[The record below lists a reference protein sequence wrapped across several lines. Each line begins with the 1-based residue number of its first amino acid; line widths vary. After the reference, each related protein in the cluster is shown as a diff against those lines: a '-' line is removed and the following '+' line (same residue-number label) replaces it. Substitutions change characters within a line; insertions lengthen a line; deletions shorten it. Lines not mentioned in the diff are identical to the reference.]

1 MQIQFPT
8 NLMTP
13 VLARLAATLPWSV
26 NDILVA
32 EVVGKTGENFTR
44 LAIGGR
50 VVVARTDALLEV
62 GQKLTLKVESTGT
75 TTVMTVVPNERRTA
89 ASTVAQALARVLPR
103 QATAEDTERLLRSL
117 DALTQD
123 TQALSNRLGR
133 GAAAKLTQ
141 DIQNLLKAMPR
152 ADQLT
157 KAPQLRAAVEQAA
170 LPTEARLLSAV
181 QGEASLDI
189 SSDVRAHFA
198 RLAAAL
204 ATLPPAARAELD
216 RFVHQ
221 TLHAHVTSHVT
232 SDETTLGEAQSA
244 RAETANPPPAATVS
258 QHHVSDFK
266 TLVESVVA
274 RLEANQLQT
283 LANAPTNPVPL
294 MIDLPVTR
302 EGHTDLLHMEVESDG
317 RQTDD
322 DSPPR
327 TSVTLNLKL
336 DSDHDFSA
344 RLQLR
349 GDTLSVRLGS
359 TDVEFNAKI
368 AARITELEDRLRDAG
383 LEVKQIFIAPLSV
396 SSRPRVGTQPLINER
411 V

>member
-1 MQIQFPT
+1 MHIQFPT

-26 NDILVA
+26 NDILIA

-62 GQKLTLKVESTGT
+62 GQKLTLKVESTAT

-117 DALTQD
+117 DALTQN
-123 TQALSNRLGR
+123 TQALSNKLGR
-133 GAAAKLTQ
+133 GAAATLTQ
-141 DIQNLLKAMPR
+141 DIQNLLKAMPH

-181 QGEASLDI
+181 QGEASPDI

-232 SDETTLGEAQSA
+232 SLGEAQSA
-244 RAETANPPPAATVS
+244 RAETAGPPPTATAS

-266 TLVESVVA
+266 TLIESVVA

-344 RLQLR
+344 RLQLS

-368 AARITELEDRLRDAG
+368 TARITELEDRLRDAG

>member
-8 NLMTP
+8 NLATP
-13 VLARLAATLPWSV
+13 VLARLAAALPWSV

-32 EVVGKTGENFTR
+32 EVVGKTDENFTR

-50 VVVARTDALLEV
+50 IVVARTDALLEV
-62 GQKLTLKVESTGT
+62 GQKLTLKVASTGT
-75 TTVMTVVPNERRTA
+75 TTVMTVVVPNEARTA

-103 QATAEDTERLLRSL
+103 QATAQDTARLLRSL
-117 DALTQD
+117 DALMQD
-123 TQALSNRLGR
+123 TQALTNRLGP
-133 GAAAKLTQ
+133 GAAATLTQ
-141 DIQNLLKAMPR
+141 DIQNLLKALPR

-157 KAPQLRAAVEQAA
+157 DARQLRAALEQAA

-181 QGEASLDI
+181 QDDASPDV
-189 SSDVRAHFA
+189 SGDVRAHFA

-216 RFVHQ
+216 RFVPH
-221 TLHAHVTSHVT
+221 TLHSHA
-232 SDETTLGEAQSA
+232 TTHGAAQSA
-244 RAETANPPPAATVS
+244 RAETANPPPAATAS
-258 QHHVSDFK
+258 QYHVSDLK

-283 LANAPTNPVPL
+283 LANAPTNQIPL

-302 EGHTDLLHMEVESDG
+302 QAHTDLLHLEVESDG
-317 RQTDD
+317 RQSDD
-322 DSPPR
+322 DNPPR
-327 TSVTLNLKL
+327 ISVTLNLKL

-344 RLQLR
+344 RLQLS
-349 GDTLSVRLGS
+349 GDKLGVRLGS
-359 TDVEFNAKI
+359 SNVDFNEKI
-368 AARITELEDRLRDAG
+368 SAHITELEDRLRDAG
-383 LEVKQIFIAPLSV
+383 LEVKQIFIAPLTV
-396 SSRPRVGTQPLINER
+396 SSRPRVGTRPLINER

>member
-8 NLMTP
+8 NLVTP
-13 VLARLAATLPWSV
+13 ALARLAAALPWSV
-26 NDILVA
+26 HDILVA
-32 EVVGKTGENFTR
+32 EVVGKANENFTR

-50 VVVARTDALLEV
+50 MVVARTDALLEI

-75 TTVMTVVPNERRTA
+75 TTVMTVVVPNETRTT
-89 ASTVAQALARVLPR
+89 ASTVGQALARVLPR

-123 TQALSNRLGR
+123 TQALTNRLGR
-133 GAAAKLTQ
+133 GAAATLTQ
-141 DIQNLLKAMPR
+141 AIQNLLKAMPR

-157 KAPQLRAAVEQAA
+157 DAPQLRAAIEQAA
-170 LPTEARLLSAV
+170 LPTEARLLRAV
-181 QGEASLDI
+181 QDEAPPDI
-189 SSDVRAHFA
+189 SSDVRAHCA

-204 ATLPPAARAELD
+204 AALPPAARAELD

-221 TLHAHVTSHVT
+221 TLHTDARTH
-232 SDETTLGEAQSA
+232 GEAPSV
-244 RAETANPPPAATVS
+244 RTETANPPPAATAS
-258 QHHVSDFK
+258 QHHVSDLK

-283 LANAPTNPVPL
+283 LANAPTNQVPL
-294 MIDLPVTR
+294 VIDLPVMR
-302 EGHTDLLHMEVESDG
+302 QGHTDLLHMEVESDG
-317 RQTDD
+317 QQSDD

-327 TSVTLNLKL
+327 TSVTLNLRL

-344 RLQLR
+344 RLQLS
-349 GDTLSVRLGS
+349 GDTLSLRLGS
-359 TDVEFNAKI
+359 TDVEFNEKI
-368 AARITELEDRLRDAG
+368 AARITELEDGLRDAG
-383 LEVKQIFIAPLSV
+383 LEVKQIFIAPLSI
-396 SSRPRVGTQPLINER
+396 SSRPRVGTRPLINKR